1 MVCYLCSQ
9 GPMRGGGWTE
19 RRSHSPPHPI
29 NYEWSLSLINELIIN
44 GLFFWGVAVENVKSY
59 IILFEST
66 TEALM
71 AHHGVRTRLFWLPLL
86 LLSLDFNPD
95 FHAI

>member
-44 GLFFWGVAVENVKSY
+44 GLFFWGVAVEK
-59 IILFEST
+59 I
-66 TEALM
+66 
-71 AHHGVRTRLFWLPLL
+71 
-86 LLSLDFNPD
+86 
-95 FHAI
+95 